1 MDMDGHML
9 KQTAKL
15 FNVYQDSV
23 NAFTNTVTHTHTQR
37 AISGH
42 SKK

>member
-1 MDMDGHML
+1 MDACML

-23 NAFTNTVTHTHTQR
+23 NAFTNTVHR